1 MKIAYFDS
9 GLTFDD
15 PNLRW
20 GSPAY
25 LLEPGDPGYTP
36 PIQSNHATSNKKKKM
51 KHNNYYPMRQ
61 GDQVTWLGN
70 FVGKLP
76 PLTATLGLTAG
87 QVTAAVADCNWIIYV
102 QQSWLPATRT
112 WALSGTDAL
121 NEALTGTGSV
131 PQVLPV
137 FIAPALPVGVV
148 AVNAGAL
155 TRIFTLIQTIKD
167 SGKCSDTNAS
177 LLGITGSAQSGPDLT
192 TVQPVIAASIMGN
205 QVNLKWGWGG
215 NGAYLDSCEIQVDRN
230 DTKGFV
236 LLTIDT
242 TPRYTD
248 TQTFPATS
256 VKWTYKATYRVSDN
270 QVGLW
275 SQTTSVTVPA

>member
-1 MKIAYFDS
+1 MKIAYFDGS
-9 GLTFDD
+9 FTFDD

-20 GSPAY
+20 GNPAY

-36 PIQSNHATSNKKKKM
+36 PIQSNNATTTKKKKM

-70 FVGKLP
+70 FTGKLP

-87 QVTAAVADCNWIIYV
+87 QVTAIVADCNWIIYV

-121 NEALTGTGSV
+121 NEAQTGTGSSV
-131 PQVLPV
+131 QVLPV
-137 FIAPALPVGVV
+137 FIPPALPAGVV

-155 TRIFTLIQTIKD
+155 TRLFTLIQTIKD

-177 LLGITGSAQSGPDLT
+177 LLGITGSVQGGPDPRDDTLFHDLNLT
-192 TVQPVIAASIMGN
+192 VHSNHSHAYETHMGLINEKNPPYVASLFAQAVAFYVAADY
-205 QVNLKWGWGG
+205 QLPP
-215 NGAYLDSCEIQVDRN
+215 GAKV
-230 DTKGFV
+230 
-236 LLTIDT
+236 
-242 TPRYTD
+242 
-248 TQTFPATS
+248 
-256 VKWTYKATYRVSDN
+256 
-270 QVGLW
+270 
-275 SQTTSVTVPA
+275 